1 MTNLFYSNFDTVF
14 DSMLNW
20 DNDSRSISTPT
31 SYIKDDVL
39 KIELEVPGLSNKDV
53 DVKVEDRFLLIKEKE
68 NRKLERKYKIHE
80 SFDLNSTSAVVKM
93 DYLRLRF
100 QSMKIEKQKHYT
112 KVK

>member
-53 DVKVEDRFLLIKEKE
+53 DVKVDTKPIIKVTEKTVDAVKHPE
-68 NRKLERKYKIHE
+68 KAVKDVKNEAKKQTNKAKEEIKKKNKRLRKL
-80 SFDLNSTSAVVKM
+80 
-93 DYLRLRF
+93 LRF
-100 QSMKIEKQKHYT
+100 KR
-112 KVK
+112 